1 MRFSN
6 RRAISQIIGTM
17 MMVAVVASVGSVLM
31 FQGIDG
37 INEFNSYMQGVVGIT
52 SNSARELILIEHVRM
67 EPTTNEVEIFVTNYG
82 SVDVLV
88 RSVKMLKIDT
98 QHLLFDNDIS
108 ESIPIGTTIMLN
120 EPGGVTAD
128 LSKLPV
134 GGPADLTW
142 ANSLYSAQQEYLISI
157 TTAEGSSFQ
166 KVVSAFNT

>member
-1 MRFSN
+1 MKFTK

-17 MMVAVVASVGSVLM
+17 MMVAIVASVGSALM

-67 EPTTNEVEIFVTNYG
+67 DPATSGVEIYVTNYG

-108 ESIPIGTTIMLN
+108 ELIPIGTRIMLN
-120 EPGGVTAD
+120 DPGGVTAN

-134 GGPADLTW
+134 GGPVDPFW
-142 ANSLYSAQQEYLISI
+142 SNSLYSAQQEYLISI

-166 KVVSAFNT
+166 KAVSAFNT

>member
-31 FQGIDG
+31 FQGING

-67 EPTTNEVEIFVTNYG
+67 EPTTNGVEIYVTNYG

-108 ESIPIGTTIMLN
+108 ELIPIGTRIMLN
-120 EPGGVTAD
+120 DPGGVTAD
-128 LSKLPV
+128 LTKL
-134 GGPADLTW
+134 GADPTW
-142 ANSLYSAQQEYLISI
+142 ANSAYSAQQEYLISI

-166 KVVSAFNT
+166 KAVSAYNT

>member
-1 MRFSN
+1 MKFTK

-17 MMVAVVASVGSVLM
+17 MMVAIVASVGSALM

-52 SNSARELILIEHVRM
+52 SNSARELILIEHVHM
-67 EPTTNEVEIFVTNYG
+67 DPATSGVEIYVTNYG

-108 ESIPIGTTIMLN
+108 ELIPIGTRIMLN
-120 EPGGVTAD
+120 DPGGVTAD
-128 LSKLPV
+128 LSKL
-134 GGPADLTW
+134 GGSATW
-142 ANSLYSAQQEYLISI
+142 TNSLYSAQQEYLISI

-166 KVVSAFNT
+166 KAVSAFNT